1 MMLKKQLEL
10 LVALQDLDLMIREI
24 EDVQELGFETR
35 GREKLQEA
43 RDELTG
49 KIQKPLLH
57 NYEKLRGRYRRAV
70 VPVKGEVCLGC
81 FMRIPTALF
90 TRGRS
95 DQEVLL
101 CEGCGRIL
109 YWFD

>member
-1 MMLKKQLEL
+1 MLNKQLEL
-10 LVALQDLDLMIREI
+10 LVALQDLDIMIKDI
-24 EDVQELGFETR
+24 EDVKQIGFEVE
-35 GREKLQEA
+35 GKEKLQEA
-43 RDELTG
+43 RNELVS
-49 KIQKPLLH
+49 KIKKPVLS
-57 NYEKLRGRYRRAV
+57 NYEKLKARYKRAI
-70 VPVKGEVCLGC
+70 VPVKDDVCLGC

-109 YWFD
+109 YWYD